1 MRDRHFWQ
9 WRSISTQISLFLPL
23 HWWCRNYRM
32 LFKVLNI
39 GRNTERRFQMAPSKL
54 EAMTTALT
62 SLACPAWS
70 GWGPKKCLRN
80 EHENQT
86 ISNEKDVTTV
96 TKAKGAKQTGG
107 YDDRLGL
114 FSLSSLVNPCGLF
127 AMPCQR
133 ETETKCDDDPQENA
147 CINSR
152 YWQAILDEVPS
163 FWKPALDNICGLRGP
178 RWVQMTEKNLNTSW
192 VAKRRLGKNKSLMRG
207 QVSFF
212 GIIIWRKL
220 KIECNFSLH
229 REIQE
234 SRDDS

>member
-39 GRNTERRFQMAPSKL
+39 GRNTERRFQ
-54 EAMTTALT
+54 

-114 FSLSSLVNPCGLF
+114 FSLYSLVNHCGLF

-133 ETETKCDDDPQENA
+133 ETETKCDDDLQENA

-163 FWKPALDNICGLRGP
+163 FWNPALDNICGLRGP

-192 VAKRRLGKNKSLMRG
+192 VAKRILGKNKSLMRG

-234 SRDDS
+234 SWDDS